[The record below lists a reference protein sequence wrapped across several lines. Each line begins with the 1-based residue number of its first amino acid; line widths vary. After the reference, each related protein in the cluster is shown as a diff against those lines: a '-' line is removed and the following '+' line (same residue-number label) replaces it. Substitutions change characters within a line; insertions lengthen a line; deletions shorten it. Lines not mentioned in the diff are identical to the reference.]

1 MILRSWRE
9 IRVMMKWRY
18 ANLSDED
25 FVGVQHDREGVLDR
39 IAEKLRKTRTELD
52 MILDELQ
59 KL

>member
-1 MILRSWRE
+1 
-9 IRVMMKWRY
+9 MMKWRY